1 MVVTNTAVKSPAI
14 RDVPRKK
21 GAAKHGTFV
30 EAVMNARM
38 LKIIPMLPPALQMF
52 YAISSS

>member
-21 GAAKHGTFV
+21 GAAKHGIFA
-30 EAVMNARM
+30 EAVMKARM
-38 LKIIPMLPPALQMF
+38 LKMIPMLPPILQMF
-52 YAISSS
+52 